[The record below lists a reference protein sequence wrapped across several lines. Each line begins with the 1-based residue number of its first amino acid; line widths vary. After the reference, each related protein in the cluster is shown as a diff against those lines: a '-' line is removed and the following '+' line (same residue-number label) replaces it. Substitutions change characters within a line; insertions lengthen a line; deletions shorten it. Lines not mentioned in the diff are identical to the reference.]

1 MWHIYGYENRE
12 TKCIQIDNFIEV
24 EVEIQI
30 KSFQLSINNI
40 AIDQIELQQCS

>member
-12 TKCIQIDNFIEV
+12 TECIQIDNFI

-40 AIDQIELQQCS
+40 ALDQIELQQCS

>member
-24 EVEIQI
+24 EIQI

-40 AIDQIELQQCS
+40 ALDQIELQQCS